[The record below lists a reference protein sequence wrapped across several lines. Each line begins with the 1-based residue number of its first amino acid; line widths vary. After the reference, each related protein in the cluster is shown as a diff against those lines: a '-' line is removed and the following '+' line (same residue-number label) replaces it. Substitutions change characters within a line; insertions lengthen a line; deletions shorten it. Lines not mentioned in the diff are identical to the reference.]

1 MKFGRAPAT
10 LMILSIFQ
18 FLFPLLWERVRVRD
32 LVRLNGALP
41 FARLSL
47 ARNLFSENFLRWA
60 SPPPPHP
67 GPLPEGEG
75 GTRPRPAI
83 PCATIHESGR
93 SRAWSLL
100 NPRVRSAPICRCA

>member
-10 LMILSIFQ
+10 LMILSIFR

-60 SPPPPHP
+60 SPL
-67 GPLPEGEG
+67 PLTPALSQREREELDLDRQSRAQRFTNPEG
-75 GTRPRPAI
+75 RAR
-83 PCATIHESGR
+83 GR
-93 SRAWSLL
+93 
-100 NPRVRSAPICRCA
+100 C